1 MQQGVNISKK
11 ATLSYSDKKTSKIYW
26 EIHKKKAKGFPEPLK
41 FKSMFEDIK
50 FDLNQ
55 LEIIQNENNELII
68 NPKTPGRVLK
78 LK

>member
-1 MQQGVNISKK
+1 
-11 ATLSYSDKKTSKIYW
+11 
-26 EIHKKKAKGFPEPLK
+26 
-41 FKSMFEDIK
+41 MFEDIK

-55 LEIIQNENNELII
+55 LEIILNENNELII

>member
-1 MQQGVNISKK
+1 M
-11 ATLSYSDKKTSKIYW
+11 
-26 EIHKKKAKGFPEPLK
+26 HKKKAKGFPEPLK
-41 FKSMFEDIK
+41 LKTMFEEIK

>member
-1 MQQGVNISKK
+1 
-11 ATLSYSDKKTSKIYW
+11 
-26 EIHKKKAKGFPEPLK
+26 
-41 FKSMFEDIK
+41 MFEDIK

-68 NPKTPGRVLK
+68 NPQNPGRVLK